1 MKTVKETMFALV
13 AACLATMFFV
23 IGVVMLFDP
32 AATVAGYMII
42 ALAAVANGNALMILE
57 KKNCN

>member
-32 AATVAGYMII
+32 AATVAGYMIKDI
-42 ALAAVANGNALMILE
+42 ATIANGKAMKILE